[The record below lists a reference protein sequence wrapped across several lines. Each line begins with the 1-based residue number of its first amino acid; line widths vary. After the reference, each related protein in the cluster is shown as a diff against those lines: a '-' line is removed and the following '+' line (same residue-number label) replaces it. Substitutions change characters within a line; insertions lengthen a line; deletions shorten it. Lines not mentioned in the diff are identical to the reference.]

1 MPEAN
6 QVARVQELVGQV
18 VNHTHDL
25 AHCFSALDAQ
35 GEDLGALLTQLI
47 ANVKKTFH
55 IAAHFEAKEQLPEL
69 SPNVT
74 EQLYKIA
81 QEALSNAVKHGK
93 AKQITITLSQTD
105 GQLVLCVRND
115 GVPFP
120 TTYKP
125 TNRMGL
131 RIMNY
136 RAHTIQGTLEIQPAE
151 DSGTM
156 VTCIV
161 PFANGYHPGVRAT
174 GAGRTERIRSVKGG

>member
-1 MPEAN
+1 
-6 QVARVQELVGQV
+6 VGQV

-25 AHCFSALDAQ
+25 AHCFSAFEAE
-35 GEDLGALLTQLI
+35 GKDLGVLLKQLI

-55 IAAHFEAKEQLPEL
+55 IAGHFHAPDNLPEMT
-69 SPNVT
+69 PDVT
-74 EQLYKIA
+74 LQLYKIA

-93 AKQITITLSQTD
+93 AKRITISLSQKE
-105 GQLVLCVRND
+105 GPLVMSIEND

-136 RAHTIQGTLEIQPAE
+136 RAHTIEGTLDIQPAQ
-151 DSGTM
+151 DSGTI
-156 VTCIV
+156 VTCVV
-161 PFANGYHPGVRAT
+161 PLSNGYSNERPT
-174 GAGRTERIRSVKGG
+174 GSNSSKKEESTAGNLRTRIVASG